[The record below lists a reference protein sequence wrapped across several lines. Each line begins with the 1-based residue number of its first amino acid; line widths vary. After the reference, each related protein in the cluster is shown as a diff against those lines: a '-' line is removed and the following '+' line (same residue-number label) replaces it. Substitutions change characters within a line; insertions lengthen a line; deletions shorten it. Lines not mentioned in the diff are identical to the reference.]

1 MGSHINLLLNNAGQ
15 IKLNELT
22 DKTPKR
28 ARKSG
33 PHHTEKHNDTLMP
46 HMSVRLDGPLNVAM
60 RATFVVLPDKKQF

>member
-1 MGSHINLLLNNAGQ
+1 MLLDNAGQ

-46 HMSVRLDGPLNVAM
+46 HMSVRLDVPLNVAM
-60 RATFVVLPDKKQF
+60 